1 MTNEERDKL
10 FEFVNFMTKYILE
23 VQKEQDEKYASN
35 DRNRM
40 YRRGYIK
47 GTKNFYGDAKAKL
60 LKLFNVSENEIPKK
74 D

>member
-40 YRRGYIK
+40 YRRGYIHK
-47 GTKNFYGDAKAKL
+47 
-60 LKLFNVSENEIPKK
+60 FNIIYK
-74 D
+74 